1 MKTLFSKLVGI
12 RPSDSNA
19 INNLDWLNTLNSIDD
34 ISAIQTIN
42 KKLTDLLEEAAI
54 SDNARFKAL
63 LAIDE
68 HCHPRVSK
76 IAAQYVKVEN
86 LRSELETDIWE
97 TVYYYY
103 RHLYNGYCK
112 LVNDYTSPV
121 GQVIFSFDYLPLIL
135 MRAIHAGFMM
145 IKWRYFR
152 QQAATEGIWLN
163 LHRMYQIAEQE
174 SLTRVPVEIYPG
186 TLKTNM
192 EESFAQAWMLDN
204 LSHNN
209 MSKQD
214 IEIAHNL
221 LGKWFKGISI
231 SKSYEAERLLYFA
244 DLAQDKGG
252 RRIRNLQPVTS
263 CRYWETEPICARIQA
278 VASALEEQQSL
289 EKYGLEELQ
298 RYPGARNLLKQLYVE
313 WSRKGYRRQRRQQDR
328 KAVIKTA
335 TIAYGIENACLQ
347 VKQIIND
354 HPANYGK
361 FANDSRSLEDRI
373 AAHSVAGLAPATL
386 YVGVTGERWTLV
398 DEGALGYGALVSQEL
413 EKGVRLGKLIA
424 MVCEDSRQQ
433 VVLGI
438 IRSIKPQPN
447 SQRRI
452 GIQIISRNAI
462 WIQLSHVVAK
472 LDVPIAEDEFMMN
485 SKGMTE
491 RLLAFSGLYIPPEAG
506 LADYPSILIPRMEF
520 QHNGIYQVIQMK
532 EKTTIQLSSALE
544 AKDDWARVAC
554 PALI

>member
-1 MKTLFSKLVGI
+1 MKSLFRKLVGI

-34 ISAIQTIN
+34 ITAIRTIN
-42 KKLTDLLEEAAI
+42 TKLADLLEDAEIA
-54 SDNARFKAL
+54 DNARFKAL

-103 RHLYNGYCK
+103 RHLYNGYHK
-112 LVNDYTSPV
+112 LINDYTSPV

-135 MRAIHAGFMM
+135 MRAMNAGFMM

-152 QQAATEGIWLN
+152 QQAATDTIWLN
-163 LHRMYQIAEQE
+163 MHRMYQIAEQE
-174 SLTRVPVEIYPG
+174 SLTRASVVLYPG
-186 TLKTNM
+186 SLETNI

-214 IEIAHNL
+214 IEIANNL

-231 SKSYEAERLLYFA
+231 SKSYEAERFLYFA

-252 RRIRNLQPVTS
+252 RRIRNLQPETS

-278 VASALEEQQSL
+278 VATALKEKQSL
-289 EKYGLEELQ
+289 EKYGVKELE
-298 RYPGARNLLKQLYVE
+298 RYPAARNLLKQLYAE
-313 WSRKGYRRQRRQQDR
+313 WSRKGYQRQRRRQDR

-335 TIAYGIENACLQ
+335 SITYGIENACLQ
-347 VKQIIND
+347 VKQIINN
-354 HPANYGK
+354 HPANRGK
-361 FANDSRSLEDRI
+361 FTNDSRSLEERI
-373 AAHSVAGLAPATL
+373 AAHSVASLAPTTL
-386 YVGVTGERWTLV
+386 YVGATGERWILV
-398 DEGALGYGALVSQEL
+398 DEGASGYGALVNQEL
-413 EKGVRLGKLIA
+413 EVGARLGKLIA
-424 MVCEDSRQQ
+424 MVCEDNRQQ

-438 IRSIKPQPN
+438 IRSIKLQSN
-447 SQRRI
+447 NQRRI

-462 WIQLSHVVAK
+462 WIQLSHAVAK
-472 LDVPIAEDEFMMN
+472 LDAPIAEDEFMIN
-485 SKGMTE
+485 SRGMTE

-506 LADYPSILIPRMEF
+506 LVGSPSILIPRMEF
-520 QHNGIYQVIQMK
+520 RHNGIYQVIKMK
-532 EKTTIQLSSALE
+532 EKTAIQLSSALE
-544 AKDDWARVAC
+544 ARDDWVRAAC